1 MSIKK
6 KDILKHLCHYG
17 IPEMKISHLRS
28 SVNDV
33 YVIGNNDYIL
43 RMHQMRDNIDT
54 LYNISNQ
61 PRRSHILEAAGAQIV
76 PAASPYV
83 FLDDNYIST
92 IWEYGEQSNNKSD
105 IFNALNS
112 LHSIY
117 DKSVI
122 EALRLPRM
130 DIISIIQ
137 KRVDEFTI
145 KTDHKDIA
153 DFLLREVEQARIEN
167 EHIANAGNNIVHLD
181 GYQRN
186 IVLYNEKPSLI
197 DLDTL
202 SLGPYQYD
210 YIVSYVSSI
219 LSHQEIDKNIIETV
233 TKWDLFEE
241 AYHLRLIEMLSW
253 IAVMSLSSD
262 IHEKELILGY
272 ESIVNGRDYKWDLTL

>member
-153 DFLLREVEQARIEN
+153 DFLLR
-167 EHIANAGNNIVHLD
+167 
-181 GYQRN
+181 
-186 IVLYNEKPSLI
+186 
-197 DLDTL
+197 
-202 SLGPYQYD
+202 
-210 YIVSYVSSI
+210 
-219 LSHQEIDKNIIETV
+219 
-233 TKWDLFEE
+233 
-241 AYHLRLIEMLSW
+241 
-253 IAVMSLSSD
+253 
-262 IHEKELILGY
+262 
-272 ESIVNGRDYKWDLTL
+272 